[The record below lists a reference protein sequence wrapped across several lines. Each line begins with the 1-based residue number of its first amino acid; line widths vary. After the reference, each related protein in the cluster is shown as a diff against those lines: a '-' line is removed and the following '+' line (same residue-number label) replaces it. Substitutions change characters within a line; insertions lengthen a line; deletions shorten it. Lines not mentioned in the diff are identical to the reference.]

1 MKKSFI
7 KNAMITVSFLVSAI
21 AVTSVC
27 TSCQGNDPPE
37 DEEISVINIE
47 DTPESTDSTV
57 SAEET
62 TTVPDTTET
71 TETTAQA
78 VQSEA
83 SAVSIQLMTTSTE
96 VNASGTHVI
105 TVPMGTQMEV
115 TKPPVTQYDVW
126 PPETKRP
133 RPSTDVTTTDTDIS
147 DENETTTTTTTAPS
161 AGSYI
166 GDSPNSSFYQERLA
180 IAGDSIAYGFNA
192 YGYIPN
198 SHNIA
203 TESVSMWN
211 LDYFTFN
218 TGLGMVDTVQYVN
231 PAIVYMSLGM
241 NDVNNSTAEEFAERY
256 KSTIYEI
263 RNRVPDIN
271 IIVAGITPV
280 SDDSD
285 FVSNYT
291 IQTFN
296 TALENMVSEIN
307 SNHVYYFDAYSIVAD
322 PATNALRPEC
332 TGGDGIHLVSSCYY
346 DFLNSLFTMLDDTPV
361 KSNIESAEARNAVE

>member
-7 KNAMITVSFLVSAI
+7 KKAMLIVSFLMSAI
-21 AVTSVC
+21 AVTSIC

-37 DEEISVINIE
+37 DEDISVINIE
-47 DTPESTDSTV
+47 NTSESTESMVSSENTTITV
-57 SAEET
+57 SET
-62 TTVPDTTET
+62 VS
-71 TETTAQA
+71 TAISV
-78 VQSEA
+78 VQSEV
-83 SAVSIQLMTTSTE
+83 SAVSVELVTTSTDT
-96 VNASGTHVI
+96 NTSGTHAI
-105 TVPMGTQMEV
+105 TVPTGTQMEV

-126 PPETKRP
+126 PPVTKRP
-133 RPSTDVTTTDTDIS
+133 KNEVTDITSTTDTGVS
-147 DENETTTTTTTAPS
+147 GETESTATTTAPS

-192 YGYIPN
+192 YGFIPS

-211 LDYFTFN
+211 MDYFTFS
-218 TGLGMVDTVQYVN
+218 TGLGLVDSVAYVN
-231 PAIVYMSLGM
+231 PSILYMSLGM
-241 NDVNNSTAEEFAERY
+241 NDVNNSTAEEFAQRY
-256 KSTIYEI
+256 KDTIYEI

-280 SDDSD
+280 TTESD
-285 FVSNYT
+285 FVNNYT

-322 PATNALRPEC
+322 PATNDLRPEC

-346 DFLNSLFTMLDDTPV
+346 DFLNALFTMLDDTPV
-361 KSNIESAEARNAVE
+361 KENIEKAEAGNVAE